1 MVAALSAIVLDRSP
15 PSKPVAEMKD
25 FLDRVV
31 QRTLS
36 LPLRRWLSAQWRGD
50 SRRPPVGW
58 VRFGHLRRSTPFNR
72 RWGFDRGRPVDRYYI
87 ENFLARHAQDIR
99 GHVLEIAD
107 ATYTRQ
113 FGGDRVSRSDVL
125 HLVEGNPEATIVAD
139 LTRADQIPTAAFD
152 CIILTQ
158 TLLVIYDLRAAIATL
173 YRILKPGGVVLVTVP
188 GITQSSED
196 TRQWGQYWSFT
207 TLSIRRLFEEYF
219 PAERIDVKAYG
230 NVKAAAAFLYG
241 LATEDL
247 PQGELDFHDPD
258 YELVITLKAA
268 KPEVPQS

>member
-1 MVAALSAIVLDRSP
+1 
-15 PSKPVAEMKD
+15 MKAY
-25 FLDRVV
+25 LILLA

-36 LPLRRWLSAQWRGD
+36 VPTRRWLSAKWHAY
-50 SRRPPVGW
+50 SCRPPVGW
-58 VRFGHLRRSTPFNR
+58 VRFGHLRQVTPFNR
-72 RWGFDRGRPVDRYYI
+72 RWGYVRGRPIDRYYI
-87 ENFLARHAQDIR
+87 ENFLARRAQDIR

-113 FGGDRVSRSDVL
+113 FGGERVNRSDVL
-125 HLVEGNPEATIVAD
+125 HAVEGNPDATIVGD
-139 LTRADQIPTAAFD
+139 LTRAEEIASDTFD

-173 YRILKPGGVVLVTVP
+173 FRILKPGGVVLVTVP

-207 TLSIRRLFEEYF
+207 ALSIRRLFEEHF
-219 PAERIDVKAYG
+219 PAEKIDVEAHG
-230 NVKAAAAFLYG
+230 NVKAATAFLYG

-247 PQGELDFHDPD
+247 PQKELDFHDPD
-258 YELVITLKAA
+258 YEFLITLRAV
-268 KPEVPQS
+268 KPEVRQS